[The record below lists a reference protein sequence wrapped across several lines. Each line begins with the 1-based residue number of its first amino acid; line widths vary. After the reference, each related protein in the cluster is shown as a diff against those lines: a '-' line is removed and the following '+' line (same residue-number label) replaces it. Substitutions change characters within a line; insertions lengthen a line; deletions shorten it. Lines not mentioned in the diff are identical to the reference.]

1 MKGFEGPYAAALTTI
16 FLCSFILGLAQVGH
30 CQISAADTVVPAVN
44 AFDHLFTPRLE
55 LPSADRKYAEWSS
68 DITVAASL
76 AADTWYSWKSPNRRA
91 AFMCQG
97 IRDGVIIGVTEIVK
111 RLIHRTRPNGT
122 DQLSFWSEHTALTAS
137 ATGGY
142 GIGFVLP
149 ITLGTAAGRIAGA
162 DHWASDTMIGG
173 TFGAMVGHYTRGCK

>member
-16 FLCSFILGLAQVGH
+16 LLCSFILGLAQLGH

-44 AFDHLFTPRLE
+44 AVDHLFTPRLE
-55 LPSADRKYAEWSS
+55 LPAPDRKYAEWSS

-111 RLIHRTRPNGT
+111 RLVHRERPNGI
-122 DQLSFWSEHTALTAS
+122 DAFSFWSEHTALTAS

-149 ITLGTAAGRIAGA
+149 MTLGTAAGRIAGA
-162 DHWASDTMIGG
+162 DHWASDTVVGG